1 MNDRSIHCKLSNRR
15 YRALDHVGI
24 DSPEPF
30 TPSVRAFRAHPS
42 IPGSFVVIIGL
53 GLFGLYILQAARA
66 SGAGTIIVLGSGIL
80 QGVGMQQPYCIPFPR
95 AREANTPRQ
104 FKTERLR
111 KGSLSP

>member
-53 GLFGLYILQAARA
+53 GLFGLYILQAACVSA
-66 SGAGTIIVLGSGIL
+66 
-80 QGVGMQQPYCIPFPR
+80 VGMIVVLCLIVSPSPGQG
-95 AREANTPRQ
+95 RQ
-104 FKTERLR
+104 THPGNSKQRDSEKDL
-111 KGSLSP
+111 